1 MTRPG
6 GLPFRAIYL
15 CGRVTVGVLFGYDY
29 DYDDDGN
36 ELLEFDVENEQGFL
50 IGCIE
55 DEIERIEVLA

>member
-6 GLPFRAIYL
+6 GVPFRTIYL

>member
-15 CGRVTVGVLFGYDY
+15 CGRVTVGVLFSYDY

>member
-15 CGRVTVGVLFGYDY
+15 CGRVTVGVLFSYDY

-50 IGCIE
+50 IGYIE